1 MRPGEATIR
10 VFDSD
15 GVEGPVST
23 VQGPVSPPADSVALT
38 SDGLVTYFTGAA
50 TVVLDGQTMRP
61 TYQVPQTLGPGE
73 TMAGAL
79 LLPTRSGISVRD
91 PANGR
96 ETGSIAFPRD
106 GATAT
111 TSLRVLG
118 SNVVEQ
124 TGTTVRALVA
134 TDAS

>member
-1 MRPGEATIR
+1 
-10 VFDSD
+10 
-15 GVEGPVST
+15 
-23 VQGPVSPPADSVALT
+23 
-38 SDGLVTYFTGAA
+38 
-50 TVVLDGQTMRP
+50 
-61 TYQVPQTLGPGE
+61 
-73 TMAGAL
+73 MAGAL
-79 LLPTRSGISVRD
+79 LLPTASGISVRD

-106 GATAT
+106 AATAT

-124 TGTTVRALVA
+124 TGSTVRALVP